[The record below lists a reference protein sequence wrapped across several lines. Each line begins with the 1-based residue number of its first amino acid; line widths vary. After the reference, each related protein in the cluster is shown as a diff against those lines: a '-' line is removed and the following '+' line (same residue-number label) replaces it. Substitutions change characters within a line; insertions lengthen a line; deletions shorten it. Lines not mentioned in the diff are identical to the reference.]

1 MIKSS
6 KHDLLNSPIKK
17 TVNRMAIPMLFS
29 FSFNIIYNLSDT
41 FFVSKLGEKPLAAM
55 SFTFPIVMSVF
66 SILMGISSGTS
77 SIISRST
84 GKNIK
89 QDPSITKKISGDILI
104 FSLITAFFMAII
116 GLLSEKYVFSFM
128 GAKGETLILIHE
140 YMKFWYLSLPFFILL
155 FIGNTIMRSLG
166 DAKTPAIIM
175 FTGIMGNII
184 LDPIFIFGFWFIP
197 KMGIAGA
204 SLATLTSRILTNF
217 LAFYILFKKKK
228 ALSSNIRNIK
238 KMIESWKELLYIS
251 IPATASNLLNP
262 ISGFIITKIIASHS
276 EIAVAAY
283 GVGGRIDGLA
293 MIPAVALNSALVPI
307 IGQNMGAKQYQR
319 IMGAIKYAMKLLFI
333 WAIFASIA
341 IIFFSSNLA
350 QIFNE
355 SNEGIKITSLYLKII
370 PISYFSIFY
379 FAINNYIFYAIKKP
393 YNSLYLIFTKMI
405 ILVIP
410 LVYLGSYLDG
420 VRGIFIG
427 LSVSAVIASV
437 ISFFKFNKSWKK
449 WREYAREN
457 KQNN

>member
-1 MIKSS
+1 
-6 KHDLLNSPIKK
+6 
-17 TVNRMAIPMLFS
+17 MAIPMLFS

-55 SFTFPIVMSVF
+55 SFTFPIIMSVF

-89 QDPSITKKISGDILI
+89 QDPSITKRISGDILI
-104 FSLITAFFMAII
+104 FSLIVAIFMAII
-116 GLLSEKYVFSFM
+116 GLFSENYVFSFM
-128 GAKGETLILIHE
+128 GAKGETLQLIHE

-175 FTGIMGNII
+175 FSAIIGNII
-184 LDPIFIFGFWFIP
+184 LDPIFIFGIGFIP

-217 LAFYILFKKKK
+217 LAFYILFKKKD
-228 ALSSNIRNIK
+228 AISANIK
-238 KMIESWKELLYIS
+238 NLKEMINSWKELLYIS

-262 ISGFIITKIIASHS
+262 ISGFIITKIIASNS

-293 MIPAVALNSALVPI
+293 MIPAVALNSALIPI
-307 IGQNMGAKQYQR
+307 IGQNLGAKQFQR
-319 IMGAIKYAMKLLFI
+319 ILDAIKHAMKLLII
-333 WAIFASIA
+333 WAIFISIL
-341 IIFFSSNLA
+341 IILFSHNLA
-350 QIFNE
+350 EIFNK
-355 SNEGIKITSLYLKII
+355 SNSGIEITSLYLKII

-393 YNSLYLIFTKMI
+393 YNSLFLIFTKMI
-405 ILVIP
+405 ILTIP
-410 LVYLGSYLDG
+410 MVYLGSYLDG

-427 LSVSAVIASV
+427 LSISALLASV
-437 ISFFKFNKSWKK
+437 ISFFKFNESWKI
-449 WREYAREN
+449 WRKYAREN
-457 KQNN
+457 KQNH

>member
-1 MIKSS
+1 
-6 KHDLLNSPIKK
+6 
-17 TVNRMAIPMLFS
+17 MAIPMLFS

-89 QDPSITKKISGDILI
+89 QDPSITKRISGDILI
-104 FSLITAFFMAII
+104 FSLIVAIFMAII
-116 GLLSEKYVFSFM
+116 GLFSENYVFSFM
-128 GAKGETLILIHE
+128 GAKGETLQLIHE

-175 FTGIMGNII
+175 FTSIIGNII
-184 LDPIFIFGFWFIP
+184 LDPIFIFGLGFIP
-197 KMGIAGA
+197 KLGIAGA
-204 SLATLTSRILTNF
+204 SLATLISRILTNF
-217 LAFYILFKKKK
+217 LAFYILFKKKE
-228 ALSSNIRNIK
+228 AISANIK
-238 KMIESWKELLYIS
+238 NLKEMINSWKELLYIS

-307 IGQNMGAKQYQR
+307 IGQNLGAKQFQR
-319 IMGAIKYAMKLLFI
+319 ILDAIKHAMKLLII
-333 WAIFASIA
+333 WAIFVSIL
-341 IIFFSSNLA
+341 IVFFSHNLA
-350 QIFNE
+350 EIFNK
-355 SNEGIKITSLYLKII
+355 SNAGIEITSLYLKII

-393 YNSLYLIFTKMI
+393 YNSLFLIFTKMI
-405 ILVIP
+405 ILTIP
-410 LVYLGSYLDG
+410 MVYLGSYLDG

-427 LSVSAVIASV
+427 LSISALLASV
-437 ISFFKFNKSWKK
+437 ISFFKFNESWKI
-449 WREYAREN
+449 WRKYAREN
-457 KQNN
+457 K